1 MSAEATT
8 EDKPQFVKKKI
19 SLTRRHAEKLKRLAN
34 DHHGGIQSQC
44 VRRALDNYEQAVRG
58 ENDLT
63 VKKVHATTR
72 EIKDLVER
80 LDEQLEADDSV
91 VQQDPQEDPE
101 AQIHAHAREVRRYLG
116 DEPTT
121 LAEILNQVEIPERRV
136 RYALVYL
143 EDRGMIERIPS
154 EVSYQMTK

>member
-1 MSAEATT
+1 M
-8 EDKPQFVKKKI
+8 
-19 SLTRRHAEKLKRLAN
+19 
-34 DHHGGIQSQC
+34 
-44 VRRALDNYEQAVRG
+44 RRALDTYEQAVDG

-80 LDEQLEADDSV
+80 LDEQLEAEDSV
-91 VQQDPQEDPE
+91 VQQGPQEGPE
-101 AQIHAHAREVRRYLG
+101 TQIHAHARAVRNCLG

-121 LAEILNQVEIPERRV
+121 LPGILDQVEVPERRV

-143 EDRGMIERIPS
+143 EDRDVIEREPT
-154 EVSYQMTK
+154 EVSYRMTQQSGTR